1 MTKEEIL
8 TLAGAGFTAKQIAA
22 LNALELQQDPK
33 PKQEPKPEP
42 KPESRKSAEDPAIQ
56 KLIEEVTGVKTAIQN
71 GNILNSNQKE
81 PETAD
86 SILASI
92 INPPTGKEEK

>member
-22 LNALELQQDPK
+22 LNALGLQQDPK
-33 PKQEPKPEP
+33 PEPTPEPNPEP
-42 KPESRKSAEDPAIQ
+42 KKPAEDPAIQ
-56 KLIEEVTGVKTAIQN
+56 KLIEEVTGVKAAIQN

-92 INPPTGKEEK
+92 INPPTKEEG

>member
-22 LNALELQQDPK
+22 LNALGLQQDPK
-33 PKQEPKPEP
+33 PEPKQEPKTEP
-42 KPESRKSAEDPAIQ
+42 VKPAEDPAIQ
-56 KLIEEVTGVKTAIQN
+56 KLIEEVTGVKAAIQN
-71 GNILNSNQKE
+71 GNIINSNQKN

-92 INPPTGKEEK
+92 INPPTKEEG

>member
-33 PKQEPKPEP
+33 PEPKPEP
-42 KPESRKSAEDPAIQ
+42 KTEPVKPVEDPAIQ
-56 KLIEEVTGVKTAIQN
+56 KLIEDVTGVKAAIQS
-71 GNILNSNQKE
+71 GNIANSNQPKAQS
-81 PETAD
+81 AD
-86 SILASI
+86 DILASI
-92 INPPTGKEEK
+92 INPPTKEEG

>member
-22 LNALELQQDPK
+22 LNALGLQQDPK
-33 PKQEPKPEP
+33 PKQDPKPEP
-42 KPESRKSAEDPAIQ
+42 KKSDEDPAIQ
-56 KLIEEVTGVKTAIQN
+56 KLIEEVTGVKAAIQN

>member
-22 LNALELQQDPK
+22 LNALGLQQDPK
-33 PKQEPKPEP
+33 PEPKAEP
-42 KPESRKSAEDPAIQ
+42 VKPSEDPAIQ
-56 KLIEEVTGVKTAIQN
+56 KLIEEVTGVKAAIQN
-71 GNILNSNQKE
+71 GNIVNSTQKE

-92 INPPTGKEEK
+92 INPPTVKEEK